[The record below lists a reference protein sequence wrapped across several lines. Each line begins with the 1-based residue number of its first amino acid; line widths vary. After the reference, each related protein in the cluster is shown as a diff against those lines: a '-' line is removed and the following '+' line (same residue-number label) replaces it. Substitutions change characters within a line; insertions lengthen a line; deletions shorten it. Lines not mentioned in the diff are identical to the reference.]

1 MSIKQRID
9 KLEEEISHEK
19 IEKENLQKQIEEGKE
34 EKKQLEED
42 IQKGQEKIDLLQEE
56 LEHLQTIQVEKQV
69 VQEEEP
75 IQQQE
80 NLNEEIQPQ
89 EEAVSIE
96 TPPSP
101 TVELPSDENIRIDSQ
116 IANTTLRNILL
127 SDTEDSL

>member
-56 LEHLQTIQVEKQV
+56 LEHLQTIQVEKPV
-69 VQEEEP
+69 VQEEES
-75 IQQQE
+75 
-80 NLNEEIQPQ
+80 IQPQ
-89 EEAVSIE
+89 ENPKEEEQPQEETTSIE

-101 TVELPSDENIRIDSQ
+101 KIELPSEENIRIDSQ

-127 SDTEDSL
+127 SDTEDTL